1 MKHDFTARLTDIY
14 NLWTL
19 SQPPK
24 EWPQNRT
31 MNIVFHGHPVPAGFL
46 KTPLMNTESSYPTLL
61 LQKLPGHGF
70 L

>member
-1 MKHDFTARLTDIY
+1 MKHDFTARLTDMY
-14 NLWTL
+14 NLWNL

-31 MNIVFHGHPVPAGFL
+31 MNIVFHGYAVPAGFF
-46 KTPLMNTESSYPTLL
+46 KTPVVNAESSYPTLQL
-61 LQKLPGHGF
+61 KKLPGHVF